1 MKANT
6 LNISII
12 VVYTPTA
19 KSTEE
24 KIEKV
29 CCTQDNAW
37 VQCKL
42 QDIEIAMEVLN
53 AKISREI
60 VKYLENSDYE
70 VVMNAGENE
79 YNGLWVMIR

>member
-6 LNISII
+6 LNIFII
-12 VVYTPTA
+12 DVYTPTA
-19 KSTEE
+19 KCTEE
-24 KIEKV
+24 KIEKF
-29 CCTQDNAW
+29 CCTQHNFR
-37 VQCKL
+37 VQCKM
-42 QDIEIAMEVLN
+42 QYIEIIMGVLN

-79 YNGLWVMIR
+79 